1 MLPTTLTPAK
11 ADKYP
16 DGGPA
21 AETTF
26 HVRYAETDQM
36 GIVHH
41 GVYPI
46 WLEEGRSTWSRQAGR
61 PYADFE
67 ASGYALAV
75 SEMTIRYLA
84 PARYDQR
91 VTVRTRLSQVRSRQV
106 RFDYEVLDSRTGTCL
121 ATAYTIHICV
131 DKLARTTRIPPD
143 WYQFWSVLASSG

>member
-1 MLPTTLTPAK
+1 
-11 ADKYP
+11 
-16 DGGPA
+16 
-21 AETTF
+21 
-26 HVRYAETDQM
+26 VRYAETDQM

-67 ASGYALAV
+67 RAGYALAV

-106 RFDYEVLDSRTGTCL
+106 RFDYEVLDARTGVCL
-121 ATAYTIHICV
+121 ATAYTIHLCV
-131 DKLARTTRIPPD
+131 DRLARTARIPAE
-143 WYQFWSVLASSG
+143 WYHFWSVLASAG